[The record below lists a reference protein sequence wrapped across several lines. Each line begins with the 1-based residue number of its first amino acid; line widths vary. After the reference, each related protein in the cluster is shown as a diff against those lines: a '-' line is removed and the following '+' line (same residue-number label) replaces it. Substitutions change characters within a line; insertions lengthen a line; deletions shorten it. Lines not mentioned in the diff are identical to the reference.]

1 VIVVIQCAASKRAG
15 AGHLVSADGR
25 PVDFV
30 ADPGAA
36 PTDLGRV
43 RARPDD
49 PCSGAGTWR
58 HALLAYNREPRDNPL
73 GLYPAYRLYENRTY
87 ERLAD
92 RFGLS
97 KLYILSAGWGLI
109 AAEFLTPYY
118 DITFSQ
124 SADNFKRRRKA
135 DRYDDF
141 RMLPD
146 DTEEEI
152 LFFGGKDYLPL
163 FCSLTR
169 SGGATKTAFYN
180 SAQRPQ
186 VNGCTLVRFGTTTR
200 TNWHYECA
208 NALLDGDARIPSRP
222 R

>member
-15 AGHLVSADGR
+15 AGHLVAADGR

-36 PTDLGRV
+36 PSDQGRV
-43 RARPDD
+43 YARPDD
-49 PCSGAGTWR
+49 ACGGAISWR
-58 HALLAYNREPRDNPL
+58 QALLAYNREPRDNPF

-87 ERLAD
+87 ERLSD

-109 AAEFLTPYY
+109 AADFLTPYY
-118 DITFSQ
+118 DITFSL
-124 SADNFKRRRKA
+124 SADGYKRRKKA
-135 DRYDDF
+135 DHCDDF
-141 RMLPD
+141 HMVPD

-152 LFFGGKDYLPL
+152 LFFGGKDYLTL

-169 SGGATKTAFYN
+169 SVRAAKTAFYN

-186 VNGCTLVRFGTTTR
+186 VTGCALVRFDTTTR

-208 NALLDGDARIPSRP
+208 KAFVNGDVTIR
-222 R
+222 